1 MTTLGRRRLIVST
14 TAIVLGAPVLAIGT
28 ARAAAFRRIVR
39 VGVVTPLAA
48 APGQACQA
56 FADAVAATPSLD
68 RALQIEMHA
77 NGELGG
83 EVEMVK
89 ACAAGALDLVF
100 AVSNVVAGT
109 VPELGLLD
117 TPFLFR
123 DATHARATLDGP
135 IGQEYADLLRSKNLN
150 VLAWGENGVRHI
162 TANKPVRGPS
172 DLRGLHIRVPQSEVM
187 VEGFRALGAMPEP
200 LPFPQLFE
208 ALRTGRFEAQENPVA
223 TIAAAHLEQV
233 QHCLSLTGHAYSA
246 AFFLASSD
254 LLEDLDE
261 AQRTA
266 LRSCAS
272 IGASHSRETASR
284 GERQGVEQLRAAGMT
299 IVDDVDRPALATA
312 SAPALQAAGLRFGPD
327 RVVRIRAVR
336 T

>member
-1 MTTLGRRRLIVST
+1 MTTFSRRRLLVSAT
-14 TAIVLGAPVLAIGT
+14 PIALGMPLLAVGT
-28 ARAAAFRRIVR
+28 ARAAAFRRVVR

-48 APGQACQA
+48 APGQACRA
-56 FADAVAATPSLD
+56 FADAVAATPVLD
-68 RALQIEMHA
+68 NAVQIEVHA

-100 AVSNVVAGT
+100 AVSNVVAAL

-135 IGQEYADLLRSKNLN
+135 IGQEYANLLLGHDLH
-150 VLAWGENGVRHI
+150 VLAWGENGTRHV
-162 TANKPVRGPS
+162 TANKPVRAPS
-172 DLRGLHIRVPQSEVM
+172 DLRGLHIRVPQSQAM
-187 VEGFRALGAMPEP
+187 VDGFRALGAMPET

-208 ALRTGRFEAQENPVA
+208 ALRTGRFDAQENPVA
-223 TIAAAHLEQV
+223 TIAAAHLDQV
-233 QHCLSLTGHAYSA
+233 QRCLSLTGHAYSA

-254 LLEDLDE
+254 LLEDLNE

-266 LRSCAS
+266 LTSCAS
-272 IGASHSRETASR
+272 IGASFSRETASG
-284 GERQGVEQLRAAGMT
+284 GERDGVEQLRATGMT
-299 IVDDVDRPALATA
+299 IIDDVDREALAAA
-312 SAPALQAAGLRFGPD
+312 SEPALQAAGLRFGPD
-327 RVVRIRAVR
+327 RIARIRTVR